1 MDKNKLDKLV
11 QDTINSMDNAERAQP
26 APFLLTR
33 IRARMEREEVAGVW
47 EKVSAFLAKPL
58 VAFPAL
64 AIVLALNFWII
75 RSSVNNN
82 SSSSASDYSKVTTDD
97 YSLSTATSLFDL
109 ENGQR

>member
-11 QDTINSMDNAERAQP
+11 EETINSMDAAERAMP

-33 IRARMEREEVAGVW
+33 IRTGLAKETLSTPW

-64 AIVLALNFWII
+64 VLVLVLNFWII
-75 RSSVNNN
+75 RSAVSTDNTLPP
-82 SSSSASDYSKVTTDD
+82 ADYSKVSTDD
-97 YSLSTATSLFDL
+97 YSLGNATSLFDI

>member
-11 QDTINSMDNAERAQP
+11 EETINSMDAAERAMP

-33 IRARMEREEVAGVW
+33 VRAGLAKETLSTPW

-64 AIVLALNFWII
+64 AVVLVLNFLII
-75 RSSVNNN
+75 RSSV
-82 SSSSASDYSKVTTDD
+82 SGDPSLPSSDYTRVSTDD
-97 YSLSTATSLFDL
+97 YSLGNATSLFDI
-109 ENGQR
+109 NGQR

>member
-11 QDTINSMDNAERAQP
+11 EETINSMDAANPAMP

-33 IRARMEREEVAGVW
+33 IRARMDREEPASAW

-64 AIVLALNFWII
+64 TLVLALNFWII
-75 RSSVNNN
+75 KSSVPDHSTSN
-82 SSSSASDYSKVTTDD
+82 SGDYSKVSTDD
-97 YSLSTATSLFDL
+97 YSLSTATSLFDI

>member
-11 QDTINSMDNAERAQP
+11 EETINSMDAADPAMP

-33 IRARMEREEVAGVW
+33 IKARMDLENAAGAW

-64 AIVLALNFWII
+64 TLVLALNFWII
-75 RSSVNNN
+75 KSSVPDN
-82 SSSSASDYSKVTTDD
+82 SVSNAADYSKVSTDD
-97 YSLSTATSLFDL
+97 YSLSTATSLFDI
-109 ENGQR
+109 ETAQR